1 MTTYN
6 KQTLKTFFEQGDKP
20 QGSDYANLI
29 DSQVNIVETFVQSMG
44 GALATTEL
52 ITPRVS
58 AANANFTGTVSASQF
73 AGTVNFQA
81 INVRDSVYFPSGG
94 GIGINTSAGVNN
106 NIVIDGGPG
115 TLTTAIILKVSGSN
129 TVGQTFQNESGSMV
143 VGFGLASAG
152 TDGFFQASD
161 AFNAITPVA
170 FNIRSNNGIQPVFT
184 ADLSTTTVQ
193 PFNNLRQPV
202 AIISAA
208 GTAQA
213 TATLCS
219 AAICRLQG
227 VTDGSTTG
235 FSIPANKTGWVQYIL
250 NETAVSANL
259 WPPTGGTINNGTA
272 NTAFALAAKT
282 SYTIFHIA
290 ASAYGVK

>member
-29 DSQVNIVETFVQSMG
+29 DSQVNIVETSVQSMG

-58 AANANFTGTVSASQF
+58 AANANFTGIVSANQF
-73 AGTVNFQA
+73 QGT
-81 INVRDSVYFPSGG
+81 INVGNVNQSGNLFVAALG
-94 GIGINTSAGVNN
+94 GIRINASSYSGTNTN
-106 NIVIDGGPG
+106 LVIQDV
-115 TLTTAIILKVSGSN
+115 TDAIILKATGTGSTSMDIQN
-129 TVGQTFQNESGSMV
+129 DVGSLTLLYGQ
-143 VGFGLASAG
+143 G
-152 TDGFFQASD
+152 TDGLNGDIQCNGQLF
-161 AFNAITPVA
+161 ITTTSGLAV
-170 FNIRSNNGIQPVFT
+170 RNGIGFPPIFAIDSVF
-184 ADLSTTTVQ
+184 STVQ
-193 PFNNLRQPV
+193 PSNNLRQPV